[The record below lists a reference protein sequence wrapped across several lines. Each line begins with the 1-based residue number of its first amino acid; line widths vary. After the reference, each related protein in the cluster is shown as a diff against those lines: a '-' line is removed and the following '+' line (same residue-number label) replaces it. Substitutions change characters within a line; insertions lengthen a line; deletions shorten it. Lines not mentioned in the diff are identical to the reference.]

1 MQAIFENLGTVAVCL
16 ILAVIVT
23 AVILVMRRD
32 KKMGKSSCGN
42 SCGACPMRDSCHA
55 PKKDGDLR

>member
-1 MQAIFENLGTVAVCL
+1 MQAVLQNLGTIIVCL

-23 AVILVMRRD
+23 AVILIIHRD
-32 KKMGKSSCGN
+32 KKLGRSSCGN

-55 PKKDGDLR
+55 PKKTDGE

>member
-1 MQAIFENLGTVAVCL
+1 MQLILQNLGTIIVCFVLAAVVAL
-16 ILAVIVT
+16 IV
-23 AVILVMRRD
+23 LVMRRD

-55 PKKDGDLR
+55 PKNESGE